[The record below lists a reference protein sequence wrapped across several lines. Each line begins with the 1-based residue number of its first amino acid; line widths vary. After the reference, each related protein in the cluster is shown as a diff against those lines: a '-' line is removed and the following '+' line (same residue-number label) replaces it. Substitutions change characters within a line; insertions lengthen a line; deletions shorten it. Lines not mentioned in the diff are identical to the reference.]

1 MLSVAVEG
9 DFDRRIVEGL
19 LRAARINSVE
29 VRAWQRNL
37 TPRLHPVLT
46 PEMRGRPGDHL
57 IVVYDLDDG
66 SVGDAA
72 ALNDTAGTSEGVT
85 YCPAIPTVD
94 AWLFADSKA
103 LFQTL
108 GDKAD
113 QLVGRM
119 PLPEQI
125 PYPKALR
132 HALLRDSK
140 KLQSIFDTIDIQVAG
155 SRSPSLKY
163 FLQHAYRLT
172 GKPPVDFD
180 GPSIVENQ
188 IDRALMR
195 NLISEVYPSSAPLFR
210 SASGH
215 VFTGE
220 QMMQE
225 VIDGTDLGREYM
237 SDVLRV
243 ARDFL
248 ARQAKKKTGRD

>member
-9 DFDRRIVEGL
+9 DFDQKIVEGV
-19 LRAARINSVE
+19 LRAARINGV
-29 VRAWQRNL
+29 VVKAWRRNL
-37 TPRLHPVLT
+37 APRIPQAITPA
-46 PEMRGRPGDHL
+46 MRGKSGDHL

-66 SVGDAA
+66 SVGDAV
-72 ALNDTAGTSEGVT
+72 ALNDSAESYDGVT

-103 LFQTL
+103 LFETL
-108 GDKAD
+108 GEKAD
-113 QLVGRM
+113 QVLGRM

-132 HALLRDSK
+132 HALLRSPK
-140 KLQSIFDTIDIQVAG
+140 KFEGVFDHVDIQVAG

-163 FLQHAYRLT
+163 FLQQAYRFT
-172 GKPPVDFD
+172 GTAPVDFD
-180 GPSIVENQ
+180 GPTIIENQ

-210 SASGH
+210 SASGE
-215 VFTGE
+215 VYTGE

-225 VIDGTDLGREYM
+225 VIDGTDIGREYM

-248 ARQAKKKTGRD
+248 ARQAKKKTDRN

>member
-9 DFDRRIVEGL
+9 DFDRKIVEGL
-19 LRAARINSVE
+19 LRAARINAVE
-29 VRAWQRNL
+29 VRAWRRNL
-37 TPRLHPVLT
+37 APRFHRSLT
-46 PEMRGRPGDHL
+46 PEMRERPGDHL
-57 IVVYDLDDG
+57 IIVYDLDDG
-66 SVGDAA
+66 SVGDAVF
-72 ALNDTAGTSEGVT
+72 LNDTTDPSEAVT

-103 LFQTL
+103 LFEVL

-113 QLVGRM
+113 QVIGRM

-140 KLQSIFDTIDIQVAG
+140 KLQSVFDLIDIQVAG

-172 GKPPVDFD
+172 GKAPIDFD
-180 GPSIVENQ
+180 GPTIIENQ

-195 NLISEVYPSSAPLFR
+195 NLISEVYPSSTPLFR
-210 SASGH
+210 SASGD
-215 VFTGE
+215 VYTGK

-225 VIDGTDLGREYM
+225 VVNGTDIGREYM

-243 ARDFL
+243 ARDLL